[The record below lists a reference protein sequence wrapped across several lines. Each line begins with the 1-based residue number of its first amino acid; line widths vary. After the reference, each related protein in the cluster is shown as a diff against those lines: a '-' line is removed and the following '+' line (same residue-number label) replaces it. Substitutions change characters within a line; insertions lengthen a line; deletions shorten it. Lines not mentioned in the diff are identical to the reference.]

1 MECKSCLHHY
11 TYFDQEVPI
20 SSYYNENDYQIR
32 DTRKSIFHQIQELEY
47 QPIIN
52 YLKKKNPNQTIKLL
66 DFGSGKG
73 LFLNLAKHHHLDV
86 KGVETSSPRA
96 AYSRNV
102 FGLTIDSSYYTV
114 GKIFN
119 HSFDAITIF
128 HVLEHLEKPFELL
141 NNLVDQ
147 NLAPEGLLIIE
158 VPNFESW
165 QSKWAGK
172 HWLHL
177 DVPRHLSHF
186 SPLTIINQL
195 EKFGFFIIKTDH
207 FSWHLGIIG
216 MIQSIWSLFGYRGFL
231 IGELKERKRLRLL
244 FKIGI
249 TLPFAI
255 ILEGLASLV
264 GRGGIL
270 RLYAQKKIA

>member
-1 MECKSCLHHY
+1 MECKPCLHHF

-20 SSYYNENDYQIR
+20 SFYYDENDYQIR

-73 LFLNLAKHHHLDV
+73 LFLNLARQNGLEV
-86 KGVETSSPRA
+86 KGVETSIPRA
-96 AYSRNV
+96 EYARNN
-102 FGLTIDSSYYTV
+102 FGLTIDSSYYTE

-119 HSFDAITIF
+119 QRFEVISFF
-128 HVLEHLEKPFELL
+128 HVLEHVEKPFVLL
-141 NNLVDQ
+141 NNLLEE

-231 IGELKERKRLRLL
+231 IGELKERKRFSLL

-249 TLPFAI
+249 TLPLAI
-255 ILEGLASLV
+255 ILESIASSV
-264 GRGGIL
+264 GRGGIM
-270 RLYAQKKIA
+270 RFYAQKKIA